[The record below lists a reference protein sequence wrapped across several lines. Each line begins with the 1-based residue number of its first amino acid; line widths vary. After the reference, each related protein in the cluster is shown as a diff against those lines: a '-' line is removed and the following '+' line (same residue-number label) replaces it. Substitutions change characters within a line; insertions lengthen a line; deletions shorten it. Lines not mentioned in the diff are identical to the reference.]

1 MKFKINQIQKPQKQ
15 DLSYTFGKME
25 EADVYFTEKF
35 TDFRDF
41 SKTEPHHLDLG
52 FNIFRE
58 NELSGD
64 YQSQDDFGEG
74 LTPVKSRKRTF
85 QRRLQFENSSSAED
99 FQNMAKTFKRLK
111 SQEDED
117 CLSPDSIEFHS
128 KDDKADF
135 TNVLSKCCMKFG
147 GNPSMKFEENK
158 FLNTK
163 NSTADIFESL
173 NNPSGQLQGYDDDD
187 FGFQIKS
194 GLSKLK
200 TVNTS
205 NPCCSEVED
214 LGASK
219 IPQVKASSDLL
230 STLAKTIGTYLV
242 SRLKA
247 CKRFLGD
254 FQIKEL
260 EMPLPESMISNSEAK
275 KCPGK
280 FHLICENKVDRNTY
294 SVTVIDSENYEGDY
308 KKDIYHLSSIR
319 NGNPHIL
326 KYFGCWKEQGL
337 VFIQTEQYTQTLEK
351 LLLSGTIEPSER
363 QKVVVDIYNAI
374 EYCHSKG
381 IVDIQISKSSIF
393 LSNGNYKLNT
403 LEFSQTD
410 SPTSAQKDPETLL
423 WIKQFVELFNIAE
436 VDFPQKSLFSRVF

>member
-1 MKFKINQIQKPQKQ
+1 
-15 DLSYTFGKME
+15 
-25 EADVYFTEKF
+25 
-35 TDFRDF
+35 
-41 SKTEPHHLDLG
+41 
-52 FNIFRE
+52 
-58 NELSGD
+58 
-64 YQSQDDFGEG
+64 
-74 LTPVKSRKRTF
+74 
-85 QRRLQFENSSSAED
+85 
-99 FQNMAKTFKRLK
+99 MAKTFKRLK

-117 CLSPDSIEFHS
+117 SLSPDSVEFRS

-200 TVNTS
+200 TVNIS
-205 NPCCSEVED
+205 DPCCSEVENSS
-214 LGASK
+214 AVKISK
-219 IPQVKASSDLL
+219 TTTSSDLL
-230 STLAKTIGTYLV
+230 SNLAKNIGTDLV

-247 CKRFLGD
+247 CTRFLGD
-254 FQIKEL
+254 FKIKEL
-260 EMPLPESMISNSEAK
+260 EMPLPELAISNSEPK

-294 SVTVIDSENYEGDY
+294 SVTVIDSANYEGDY
-308 KKDIYHLSSIR
+308 KRDIYRLSSIR

-351 LLLSGTIEPSER
+351 LLIDGTIKPSER

-381 IVDIQISKSSIF
+381 MVDIQITKSSIF

-410 SPTSAQKDPETLL
+410 CSTSTQKDPETLL
-423 WIKQFVELFNIAE
+423 WIKQFAELFNIAG
-436 VDFPQKSLFSRVF
+436 VDFPQKSLLSRIF